1 MKYII
6 PILILI
12 IIACSCKSDSSER
25 TTPEDKILNQ
35 DTFVESNDPVVQNTM
50 KLLQGT
56 WHSRTDKNTSITF
69 EKNTR
74 IESKN
79 GKAIGKMRYFE
90 IADQCNNDTSNSNKI
105 VKAKAKYI
113 SMLDI
118 DMCYYIKKIT
128 RNELELSYVGR
139 ESTLK
144 YIKNQ
149 SLNKGISKKDK
160 PDLQRK
166 PSNK

>member
-12 IIACSCKSDSSER
+12 IIACSCKSDSSEG
-25 TTPEDKILNQ
+25 TTHEDKIMDQ

-69 EKNTR
+69 ERNTR

-90 IADQCNNDTSNSNKI
+90 IADQCNNDTSNSKNI

-118 DMCYYIKKIT
+118 DMCYFIKKIS

-139 ESTLK
+139 ANTLK
-144 YIKNQ
+144 YYKNKSQ
-149 SLNKGISKKDK
+149 GTRISKKIK
-160 PDLQRK
+160 TNLEIK
-166 PSNK
+166 KSNK